1 MHELNSRVLG
11 AVVLGVALVGGAY
24 LAQNFGT
31 PRDSQPARIFS
42 YSVVD
47 EPMPREAIAVSD
59 ANSDGI
65 EDWREE
71 FLSDRPVVRT
81 SGTSSS
87 YTPPDTLT
95 GQVGVQLMERYI
107 LSQSSGPLGRD
118 PDEIANQIASGAV
131 AQTREELYT
140 REDITIVRDTTE
152 NIRRYGNTLAQAL
165 EVNSVETGEHELLLL
180 RRLLQTGDPAAQAK
194 LAALASTTRGYRDD
208 TLPLPVP
215 ESLAKPHLDLVN
227 VYNAVYHDM
236 KVFADPDEDPLVT
249 LVHVRRH
256 EDDTRA
262 LGIALQNMFDAL
274 LPHAAVFERDDPAFL
289 FAELAGRS

>member
-1 MHELNSRVLG
+1 MYGSNSRVLG
-11 AVVLGVALVGGAY
+11 AVVLGVALVGAAY

-42 YSVVD
+42 YSVVN
-47 EPMPREAIAVSD
+47 EPMPRQAIAVTD
-59 ANSDGI
+59 TDGDGI

-71 FLSDRPVVRT
+71 FLAGEPVVRT
-81 SGTSSS
+81 SGTSSV

-95 GQVGVQLMERYI
+95 GQVGVQLMERYF

-118 PDEIANQIASGAV
+118 PNEIANQIASGAV
-131 AQTREELYT
+131 AQTREELYS
-140 REDITIVRDTTE
+140 RADITIVTDTDA
-152 NIRRYGNTLAQAL
+152 NIRAYGNALAQAL
-165 EVNSVETGEHELLLL
+165 EVNSVATGEHELQLL
-180 RRLLQTGDPAAQAK
+180 RRLLQTGDPEAQAK
-194 LAALASTTRGYRDD
+194 LVALASTTRGYRDD

-215 ESLAKPHLDLVN
+215 ASLAKPHLDLVN

-236 KVFADPDEDPLVT
+236 RAFANPDADPLVT

-262 LGIALQNMFDAL
+262 LGLALQNMFDAL